1 MANGKD
7 IRFKHSWWQV
17 LRAVTRDIRDEV
29 MCAIFSYGMEQT
41 EPDEL
46 SDMAKGLFA
55 QIRTDI
61 DEHAAHE
68 EEVREKRR
76 NAGHLGA
83 VKTNASRW
91 GEDRQKSANVG
102 KSRQMSANADENT
115 QNGTFLSA
123 NADNS
128 SANVGKSRQMSAN
141 ADENTQNGTFLSA
154 NADNSS
160 ANVGKSR
167 QMPIVSPDPS
177 TMQNNIYN
185 YIISRHD
192 DGTRTHTYA
201 MVVGWLTDDPEA
213 IKLLFWRAGVT
224 KDRSEEEQLQ
234 LMAEYVDAYYEQ
246 NEFATDWQQ
255 KGRRDTKSHFSSWV
269 RVRYKKLTEDGTA
282 SKPTATGG
290 RSRTTAGEAYDA
302 IAVGIAIANAED
314 GTAE

>member
-128 SANVGKSRQMSAN
+128 SANVGKSRQM
-141 ADENTQNGTFLSA
+141 
-154 NADNSS
+154 
-160 ANVGKSR
+160 
-167 QMPIVSPDPS
+167 PIVSPDPS

-201 MVVGWLTDDPEA
+201 MVVGWLTDDPEVL
-213 IKLLFWRAGVT
+213 KLLFWRAGVT

-255 KGRRDTKSHFSSWV
+255 KGRRDTKSHFASWV
-269 RVRYKKLTEDGTA
+269 RVRYKKLTENGTE

-290 RSRTTAGEAYDA
+290 RTRTTAGEAYDA

-314 GTAE
+314 GTTE

>member
-115 QNGTFLSA
+115 QNS
-123 NADNS
+123 
-128 SANVGKSRQMSAN
+128 
-141 ADENTQNGTFLSA
+141 TFLSA

-213 IKLLFWRAGVT
+213 IRLLFWRAGVT

-234 LMAEYVDAYYEQ
+234 LIAEYVDAYYEQ

-255 KGRRDTKSHFSSWV
+255 KGRRDTKSHFASWV

-314 GTAE
+314 GAAE

>member
-91 GEDRQKSANVG
+91 GEDRQK
-102 KSRQMSANADENT
+102 
-115 QNGTFLSA
+115 
-123 NADNS
+123 

>member
-1 MANGKD
+1 
-7 IRFKHSWWQV
+7 
-17 LRAVTRDIRDEV
+17 

-128 SANVGKSRQMSAN
+128 SANVGKSRQM
-141 ADENTQNGTFLSA
+141 
-154 NADNSS
+154 
-160 ANVGKSR
+160 
-167 QMPIVSPDPS
+167 PIVSPDPS

-213 IKLLFWRAGVT
+213 LKLLFWRAGVT

-255 KGRRDTKSHFSSWV
+255 KGRRDTKSHFASWV

-290 RSRTTAGEAYDA
+290 RTRTTAGEAYDA

>member
-1 MANGKD
+1 MQKGKD
-7 IRFKHSWWQV
+7 IRFKHSWWQS
-17 LRAVTRDIRDEV
+17 LRLFTRDVRDEV
-29 MCAIFSYGMEQT
+29 FCAICEYGMEQK
-41 EPDEL
+41 EPEEL
-46 SDMAKGLFA
+46 SDMARGIFS
-55 QIRTDI
+55 QIRIDI
-61 DEHAAHE
+61 DERTAHE
-68 EEVREKRR
+68 DQVRETRKRTGR
-76 NAGHLGA
+76 LGA
-83 VKTNASRW
+83 AKTNAIRW
-91 GEDRQKSANVG
+91 GESQ
-102 KSRQMSANADENT
+102 QT
-115 QNGTFLSA
+115 
-123 NADNS
+123 

-213 IKLLFWRAGVT
+213 LKLLFWRAGVT

-255 KGRRDTKSHFSSWV
+255 KGRRDTKSHFASWV

-290 RSRTTAGEAYDA
+290 RTRTTAGEAYDA